1 MEHLPM
7 KKLKPY
13 VVTTGL
19 HPVNFFYTSNSRSAG
34 FNSTFHIRARCLAV
48 NLDLIVDSFICLLIW
63 RTITGRFMC
72 RVYMMNTSRPFPH
85 NLHLP
90 HSTCRGRQDP
100 WWWVPSAPI
109 LSQSPSPHGNSWN
122 SDLVNLCSE
131 LHHYGP
137 ITSIEFA
144 RAHGANGVLPL
155 EIGVRIVS
163 CWSPEEECAC
173 QFPHIY

>member
-1 MEHLPM
+1 MHEIHVIIKKAVQGMEHLPM

-100 WWWVPSAPI
+100 
-109 LSQSPSPHGNSWN
+109 
-122 SDLVNLCSE
+122 
-131 LHHYGP
+131 
-137 ITSIEFA
+137 
-144 RAHGANGVLPL
+144 
-155 EIGVRIVS
+155 
-163 CWSPEEECAC
+163 
-173 QFPHIY
+173 